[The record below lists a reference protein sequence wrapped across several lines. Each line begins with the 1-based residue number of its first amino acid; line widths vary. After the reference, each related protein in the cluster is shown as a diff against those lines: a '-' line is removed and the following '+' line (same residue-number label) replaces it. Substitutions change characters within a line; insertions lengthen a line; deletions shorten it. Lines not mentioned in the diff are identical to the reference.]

1 MKLAKSAQKQPLE
14 YALKLLSY
22 RPRSEHEISFR
33 LKIKQVPVEKIALVI
48 KKLKELKFID
58 DDQFVTWWQQQ
69 RDEFRPK
76 SARILK
82 LELIKKGIDSDTI
95 ASNLDDSYQ
104 TELDRATKAFQKK
117 FKSLKT
123 PMSYGTRQK
132 VIRFMSAR
140 GFSWA
145 IIKDMFKADSV

>member
-1 MKLAKSAQKQPLE
+1 MKLAKSAQKHPFE

-33 LKIKQVPVEKIALVI
+33 LKIKQVPAEKIVQVI
-48 KKLKELKFID
+48 KKLKELKFVND
-58 DDQFVTWWQQQ
+58 DKFVAWWQQQ
-69 RDEFRPK
+69 RDEFRPR

-82 LELIKKGIDSDTI
+82 LELIKKGIAQDTI
-95 ASNLDDSYQ
+95 KSNLDISHEK
-104 TELDRATKAFQKK
+104 ELERANKAFQKK
-117 FKSLKT
+117 FKSIKKIM
-123 PMSYGTRQK
+123 PYSMRQK

-145 IIKDMFKADSV
+145 IIKEILKVD